1 MSASLKDLLAGKR
14 ALVTGAGQGNGR
26 AIALGLASH
35 GADIV
40 AADIDLAGAE
50 RTAADLRGSGA
61 DAFSFRLDVTDA
73 AACHALAQAIA
84 QDIGEIDILINNAGI
99 IIREGLDS
107 PRAAENW
114 RRVLDVNLTGVFN
127 VTHAF
132 LATLRK
138 TRGTIVNLGSIASF
152 VGVGDTLGYAP
163 SKGGVKLL
171 TQALA
176 RDLARDGIRVNAIAP
191 GVIETAMTEV
201 TRNDP
206 ARLADFVGRTPL
218 GRVGQPEELVGP
230 VVFLV
235 SEMASYVSGVTLPVD
250 GGFLAVEVRT
260 VRCGGTRA
268 CMEVNAHLKES
279 HDQDEPRHPVD
290 RSGRRTAE
298 GTGAKRRADDV
309 ARSCARGWHGT
320 GQGASLS
327 RKLRPDRADRAGRS
341 QRAL

>member
-1 MSASLKDLLAGKR
+1 MSASLKDILAGKR

-26 AIALGLASH
+26 AIALGLATH

-40 AADIDLAGAE
+40 ASDIDLAGAE
-50 RTAADLRGSGA
+50 RTAADLRASGSKA
-61 DAFSFRLDVTDA
+61 LAFRLDVTDA
-73 AACHALAQAIA
+73 AACHALAQTISR
-84 QDIGEIDILINNAGI
+84 DIGEISILINNAGI

-132 LATLRK
+132 LPTLRK
-138 TRGTIVNLGSIASF
+138 TRGAIVNLGSIASF

-206 ARLADFVGRTPL
+206 ARLAGFVGRTPL

-250 GGFLAVEVRT
+250 GGFLAV
-260 VRCGGTRA
+260 
-268 CMEVNAHLKES
+268 
-279 HDQDEPRHPVD
+279 
-290 RSGRRTAE
+290 
-298 GTGAKRRADDV
+298 
-309 ARSCARGWHGT
+309 
-320 GQGASLS
+320 
-327 RKLRPDRADRAGRS
+327 
-341 QRAL
+341 

>member
-26 AIALGLASH
+26 AIALGLAAH

-40 AADIDLAGAE
+40 ASDIDLAGAE
-50 RTAADLRGSGA
+50 RTAADLRASGSKA
-61 DAFSFRLDVTDA
+61 LAFRLDVTDA
-73 AACHALAQAIA
+73 AACHALAQTISR
-84 QDIGEIDILINNAGI
+84 DIGDISILINNAGI

-132 LATLRK
+132 LPTLRK
-138 TRGTIVNLGSIASF
+138 TRGAIVNLGSIASF

-206 ARLADFVGRTPL
+206 ARLAGFVGRTPL

-250 GGFLAVEVRT
+250 GGFLAV
-260 VRCGGTRA
+260 
-268 CMEVNAHLKES
+268 
-279 HDQDEPRHPVD
+279 
-290 RSGRRTAE
+290 
-298 GTGAKRRADDV
+298 
-309 ARSCARGWHGT
+309 
-320 GQGASLS
+320 
-327 RKLRPDRADRAGRS
+327 
-341 QRAL
+341 

>member
-26 AIALGLASH
+26 AIALGLATH

-40 AADIDLAGAE
+40 ASDIDLAGAE
-50 RTAADLRGSGA
+50 RTAADLRASGSR
-61 DAFSFRLDVTDA
+61 AFAFRLDVTDA
-73 AACHALAQAIA
+73 PACQALAQTIA
-84 QDIGEIDILINNAGI
+84 REIGDISILINNAGI

-132 LATLRK
+132 LPALRK
-138 TRGTIVNLGSIASF
+138 TRGAIVNLGSIASF

-206 ARLADFVGRTPL
+206 ARLAGFVGRTPL

-250 GGFLAVEVRT
+250 GGFLAV
-260 VRCGGTRA
+260 
-268 CMEVNAHLKES
+268 
-279 HDQDEPRHPVD
+279 
-290 RSGRRTAE
+290 
-298 GTGAKRRADDV
+298 
-309 ARSCARGWHGT
+309 
-320 GQGASLS
+320 
-327 RKLRPDRADRAGRS
+327 
-341 QRAL
+341 

>member
-1 MSASLKDLLAGKR
+1 MSASLKDILAGKR

-26 AIALGLASH
+26 AIAFGLAAH

-40 AADIDLAGAE
+40 ASDVDLAGAE
-50 RTAADLRGSGA
+50 RTAADLRASGNN
-61 DAFSFRLDVTDA
+61 AFAFRLDVTDA
-73 AACHALAQAIA
+73 AACQALAQTIA
-84 QDIGEIDILINNAGI
+84 RDIGDISILINNAGI

-132 LATLRK
+132 LPALRK
-138 TRGTIVNLGSIASF
+138 TRGAIVNLGSIASF

-206 ARLADFVGRTPL
+206 ARIAGFVGRTPL

-250 GGFLAVEVRT
+250 GGFLAV
-260 VRCGGTRA
+260 
-268 CMEVNAHLKES
+268 
-279 HDQDEPRHPVD
+279 
-290 RSGRRTAE
+290 
-298 GTGAKRRADDV
+298 
-309 ARSCARGWHGT
+309 
-320 GQGASLS
+320 
-327 RKLRPDRADRAGRS
+327 
-341 QRAL
+341 

>member
-84 QDIGEIDILINNAGI
+84 RDIGEIDILINNAGI

-138 TRGTIVNLGSIASF
+138 TSGTIVNLGSIASF

-206 ARLADFVGRTPL
+206 ARLTGFVGRTPL

-250 GGFLAVEVRT
+250 GGFLAV
-260 VRCGGTRA
+260 
-268 CMEVNAHLKES
+268 
-279 HDQDEPRHPVD
+279 
-290 RSGRRTAE
+290 
-298 GTGAKRRADDV
+298 
-309 ARSCARGWHGT
+309 
-320 GQGASLS
+320 
-327 RKLRPDRADRAGRS
+327 
-341 QRAL
+341 

>member
-84 QDIGEIDILINNAGI
+84 RDIGEIDILINNAGI

-250 GGFLAVEVRT
+250 GGFLAV
-260 VRCGGTRA
+260 
-268 CMEVNAHLKES
+268 
-279 HDQDEPRHPVD
+279 
-290 RSGRRTAE
+290 
-298 GTGAKRRADDV
+298 
-309 ARSCARGWHGT
+309 
-320 GQGASLS
+320 
-327 RKLRPDRADRAGRS
+327 
-341 QRAL
+341 

>member
-26 AIALGLASH
+26 AIALGLAAH

-40 AADIDLAGAE
+40 ASDIDLVGAE
-50 RTAADLRGSGA
+50 RTAADLRASGSKA
-61 DAFSFRLDVTDA
+61 LAFRLDVTDA
-73 AACHALAQAIA
+73 AACHALAQTISR
-84 QDIGEIDILINNAGI
+84 DIGDISILINNAGI

-132 LATLRK
+132 LPTLRK
-138 TRGTIVNLGSIASF
+138 TRGAIVNLGSIASF
-152 VGVGDTLGYAP
+152 VGVGDTLGYSP

-206 ARLADFVGRTPL
+206 ARLAGFVGRTPL

-250 GGFLAVEVRT
+250 GGFLAV
-260 VRCGGTRA
+260 
-268 CMEVNAHLKES
+268 
-279 HDQDEPRHPVD
+279 
-290 RSGRRTAE
+290 
-298 GTGAKRRADDV
+298 
-309 ARSCARGWHGT
+309 
-320 GQGASLS
+320 
-327 RKLRPDRADRAGRS
+327 
-341 QRAL
+341 